1 MDPPSASSRSEGG
14 PPAGGRW
21 RAALRF
27 VGAVLAMSGVLVLLD
42 VGVTLLWQEPVSAFL
57 AAREQNTLE
66 RELSAESQ
74 RFSRS
79 VKVTSDAGP
88 RGSRTLARAARAFAA
103 RLRTGDAFGRVT
115 MPTLK
120 QSFVIAEGT
129 DAETLRTGP
138 GHYEGT
144 GLPGLRRTVAL
155 AGHRTTYL
163 APFAEIDEL
172 ERGDPIVLTMP
183 YGRFTYRVES
193 TRIVDPSAVW
203 VTERGNDRLVL
214 TSCHPPF
221 SAAQRIVVFA
231 RPARTAST

>member
-1 MDPPSASSRSEGG
+1 MARPSESSRSAAE
-14 PPAGGRW
+14 PRGGRW

-27 VGAVLAMSGVLVLLD
+27 VGAVLAMSGTLLLLD
-42 VGVTLLWQEPVSAFL
+42 VGVTLLWQEPVSAFF

-74 RFSRS
+74 RFGRS
-79 VKVTSDAGP
+79 VNVASDGGP
-88 RGSRTLARAARAFAA
+88 RARRSAARAFAA
-103 RLRTGDAFGRVT
+103 RLRTGEAFGRVA
-115 MPTLK
+115 MPTLQ
-120 QSFVIAEGT
+120 QSFVVAEGT

-138 GHYEGT
+138 GHYAGT

-163 APFAEIDEL
+163 APFAEIDDL

-193 TRIVDPSAVW
+193 TRIVDPTAIW

-231 RPARTAST
+231 RLTSPAST

>member
-1 MDPPSASSRSEGG
+1 MAEPR
-14 PPAGGRW
+14 GGRR
-21 RAALRF
+21 RAVLRF
-27 VGAVLAMSGVLVLLD
+27 VGAVLAMSGVLLLLD

-74 RFSRS
+74 RFGRS
-79 VKVTSDAGP
+79 VNVSIRTRDRV
-88 RGSRTLARAARAFAA
+88 RGRHLARAARAFAA
-103 RLRTGDAFGRVT
+103 RLRTGDAFGRVA
-115 MPTLK
+115 MPTLD
-120 QSFVIAEGT
+120 QSYVVAEGT
-129 DAETLRTGP
+129 DTETLRTGP
-138 GHYEGT
+138 GHYAGT

-163 APFAEIDEL
+163 APFAEIDDL

-193 TRIVDPSAVW
+193 TRIVDPTAVW

-231 RPARTAST
+231 RLTSPAST

>member
-1 MDPPSASSRSEGG
+1 M
-14 PPAGGRW
+14 
-21 RAALRF
+21 LRF
-27 VGAVLAMSGVLVLLD
+27 VGAVLAMSGVLLLLD

-74 RFSRS
+74 RFGRS
-79 VKVTSDAGP
+79 VKVTSDEGP
-88 RGSRTLARAARAFAA
+88 RARRTLARAARAFAA
-103 RLRTGDAFGRVT
+103 RLRTGDAFGRVA
-115 MPTLK
+115 MPTLQ
-120 QSFVIAEGT
+120 QSFVVAEGT
-129 DAETLRTGP
+129 DTETLRTGP
-138 GHYEGT
+138 GHYAGT

-163 APFAEIDEL
+163 APFAEIDDL

-193 TRIVDPSAVW
+193 TRIVDPTAVW

-231 RPARTAST
+231 RLTSPAST

>member
-1 MDPPSASSRSEGG
+1 VADRR
-14 PPAGGRW
+14 GGRR

-27 VGAVLAMSGVLVLLD
+27 VGAVLAMSGALLLID
-42 VGVTLLWQEPVSAFL
+42 VGVTLLWHEPVSAFL

-66 RELSAESQ
+66 RELHAQSR

-79 VKVTSDAGP
+79 VKATPGEGP
-88 RGSRTLARAARAFAA
+88 RARRTLARAARAFAA
-103 RLRTGDAFGRVT
+103 RLDTGDAVGRVA
-115 MPTLK
+115 MPTLQ
-120 QSFVIAEGT
+120 QSFVVAEGT

-138 GHYEGT
+138 GHYAGT
-144 GLPGLRRTVAL
+144 GLPGMRRTVAL

-163 APFAEIDEL
+163 APFAEIDDL
-172 ERGDPIVLTMP
+172 ERGEPIVLTMP

-203 VTERGNDRLVL
+203 VTERGSDRLVL

-231 RPARTAST
+231 RLTSPAST

>member
-1 MDPPSASSRSEGG
+1 M
-14 PPAGGRW
+14 
-21 RAALRF
+21 LRF
-27 VGAVLAMSGVLVLLD
+27 VGAVLAMSGVLLLLD

-74 RFSRS
+74 RFGRS
-79 VKVTSDAGP
+79 VKVTSDEGP
-88 RGSRTLARAARAFAA
+88 RARRTLARAARAFAA
-103 RLRTGDAFGRVT
+103 RLRTGDAFGRVA
-115 MPTLK
+115 MPTLQ
-120 QSFVIAEGT
+120 QSFVVAEGT
-129 DAETLRTGP
+129 DTETLRTGP
-138 GHYEGT
+138 GHYAGT

-163 APFAEIDEL
+163 APFAEIDDL

-193 TRIVDPSAVW
+193 TRIVDPTAVW
-203 VTERGNDRLVL
+203 VTERGHDRLVL

-231 RPARTAST
+231 RLTNPAST

>member
-1 MDPPSASSRSEGG
+1 MAEPR
-14 PPAGGRW
+14 GGRR

-27 VGAVLAMSGVLVLLD
+27 VGAVLAMSGVLLLLD

-74 RFSRS
+74 RFGRS
-79 VKVTSDAGP
+79 VKVTSDEGP
-88 RGSRTLARAARAFAA
+88 HARRTLARAARAFAA
-103 RLRTGDAFGRVT
+103 RLRTGDAFGRVA
-115 MPTLK
+115 MPTLQ
-120 QSFVIAEGT
+120 QSFVVAEGT
-129 DAETLRTGP
+129 DTETLRTGP
-138 GHYEGT
+138 GHYART

-163 APFAEIDEL
+163 APFAEIDDL

-193 TRIVDPSAVW
+193 TRIVDPTAVW
-203 VTERGNDRLVL
+203 VTERGHDRLVL

-231 RPARTAST
+231 QLTNPAPT

>member
-1 MDPPSASSRSEGG
+1 M
-14 PPAGGRW
+14 
-21 RAALRF
+21 LRF
-27 VGAVLAMSGVLVLLD
+27 VGAVLAMSGVLLLLD

-57 AAREQNTLE
+57 AAREQNTLA

-74 RFSRS
+74 RFGRS
-79 VKVTSDAGP
+79 VKVTSDEGP
-88 RGSRTLARAARAFAA
+88 RQALARSAREFAA
-103 RLRTGDAFGRVT
+103 RLRTGDAFGRVA
-115 MPTLK
+115 MPTLQ
-120 QSFVIAEGT
+120 QSYVVAEGT

-138 GHYEGT
+138 GHYAGT

-163 APFAEIDEL
+163 APFADIDEL

-203 VTERGNDRLVL
+203 VTQRRSDRLVL

-221 SAAQRIVVFA
+221 SATQRIVVFA
-231 RPARTAST
+231 RLTGPTAN